1 MHYINKIIHVCV
13 AFQVAFQVASGAIL
27 RGRTISADSVQ
38 LPASNLDSLSLA
50 AEDLDNQLE
59 SFLRSWGGGHRKP
72 DIVEITNIAKRQTGS
87 IQISSEEL
95 QDLLRLI
102 QSIAQQLSAIIESG
116 GSSASGTVT
125 PPTSNTVSNTAPV
138 SSASEIAV
146 PPVSNTVSN
155 TGPVSSSP
163 APSDVQSTDTGT
175 NPAATGEQHTP
186 STHNPPL
193 QPAHF
198 LHLLHP
204 RLPHVFTYPGSSLT
218 MGSIDSTPFPVLDD
232 PHPEDNSLPAFMVS
246 TTRGFLPRADPVAV
260 LPPEFA
266 PLEDILS
273 RMPVKKLDG
282 TPGLLASS
290 KLGETVDAEFPDL
303 THAID
308 QYKDNLPLM
317 NALYRDYSF
326 LASAYLLEPCH
337 ERFVRGEGYG
347 LARDRL
353 PRKISMPIARCAELT
368 GFKPWMEYAGSYALY
383 NYRLEDPSKGLEY
396 SNVRLIRA
404 FEKGL
409 DPTSS
414 EAGFV
419 LVHIAMVKHTGG
431 LVKGTMDALRSS
443 ASPGSPLDRAAL
455 NRGLSEVLAALRTIN
470 NTMETMWDKSRP
482 QSYTSFRTFIFGITS
497 QSMFPNG
504 VVYEGVNGDEPM
516 SFRGESG
523 ANDSIVPLMD
533 NLLQVPMPDTPLTEI
548 LKDFRSYRPSNHRQ
562 FLMHVKDR
570 SLEVGLKDAALAAK
584 LPTDGLAEGEREA
597 VRESRR
603 LWLLILHQV
612 RDFRWRH
619 WCFAREYILKRTSHP
634 TATGGSPIVTWLP
647 NQLEAVLV
655 EMEGLYEAVGGGA
668 GGDWDLG
675 EELRDVMDLVSRQ
688 KHTLRKEVAKY
699 CAERGVNTH
708 TSSS

>member
-1 MHYINKIIHVCV
+1 
-13 AFQVAFQVASGAIL
+13 
-27 RGRTISADSVQ
+27 
-38 LPASNLDSLSLA
+38 
-50 AEDLDNQLE
+50 
-59 SFLRSWGGGHRKP
+59 
-72 DIVEITNIAKRQTGS
+72 
-87 IQISSEEL
+87 
-95 QDLLRLI
+95 
-102 QSIAQQLSAIIESG
+102 
-116 GSSASGTVT
+116 
-125 PPTSNTVSNTAPV
+125 
-138 SSASEIAV
+138 
-146 PPVSNTVSN
+146 
-155 TGPVSSSP
+155 
-163 APSDVQSTDTGT
+163 
-175 NPAATGEQHTP
+175 
-186 STHNPPL
+186 
-193 QPAHF
+193 
-198 LHLLHP
+198 
-204 RLPHVFTYPGSSLT
+204 

-232 PHPEDNSLPAFMVS
+232 PRPEDNSLPAFMVS

-260 LPPEFA
+260 LPSEFA

-308 QYKDNLPLM
+308 KYKDNLPLM

-443 ASPGSPLDRAAL
+443 ASPGSPLDRAVL

-523 ANDSIVPLMD
+523 ANDSIVPLVD

-570 SLEVGLKDAALAAK
+570 SLEVGLKDAALATK
-584 LPTDGLAEGEREA
+584 LSADGLTESEREA

-647 NQLEAVLV
+647 NQLEAILV
-655 EMEGLYEAVGGGA
+655 EMEGLYEAVGGGNK
-668 GGDWDLG
+668 GDWDLG

-699 CAERGVNTH
+699 CAERGVNTPL
-708 TSSS
+708 SSS